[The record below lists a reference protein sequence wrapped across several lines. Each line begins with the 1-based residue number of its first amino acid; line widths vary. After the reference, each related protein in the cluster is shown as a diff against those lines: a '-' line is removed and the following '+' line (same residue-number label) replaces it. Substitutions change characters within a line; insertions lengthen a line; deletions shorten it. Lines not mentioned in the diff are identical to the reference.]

1 MTLSAFNKAIHSISA
16 AMTVILLLACQ
27 AETVDNVIVSEAKWE
42 ELVAPDSLTRLTIPE
57 AKVALENGDITSE
70 ALVNAYLKR
79 IAVLDHSGPNLQ
91 SVLSLNPDAL
101 AAARQSDKLRE
112 AGETL
117 GPLHGIPIL
126 LKDNIETKDELPTT
140 AGAFALLDNVTGRD
154 APLVAGLRAEGAI
167 ILGKTNLSQWA
178 NFRSNDSMS
187 GWSAVGGQT
196 RNPHF
201 LDRNPCGSSS
211 GSGAGIAAFMASG
224 AVGTET
230 NGSIICPSNANG
242 IVGFKPTVGLVS
254 QKYIVPISSSQDTA
268 GPMTRSV
275 EGAAIM
281 LGAMDN
287 RNLDYSAMLDADA
300 INGLRIGVLRF
311 AEGSNP
317 DIRAR
322 FNTAI
327 EKLESMGGIITEIEE
342 FSPATENFWGK
353 ALDVLKYEFKATLD
367 EYLADTPKGVKTR
380 SLAEV
385 IAFNKNSDTELVL
398 FGQDLL
404 ESSDDMRPLSDE
416 DYLSKRDDVQR
427 ATRADGIDHL
437 LAENNVD
444 VLIAPSGP
452 VAGRIDPINGD
463 VWPSWAGAGY
473 LAAIAG
479 YPNLTVPMG
488 DIDGMP
494 IGLSFMG
501 AKDKDG
507 QILSYGYAYEK
518 ATGHIKAPEF
528 LQSAEDRDDIIT
540 AMSRKIK

>member
-404 ESSDDMRPLSDE
+404 ESSDVMRPLSDE